1 MPRAS
6 RKKSSTNVYHVILR
20 GNNKQDIFFDEKDY
34 KKFLKE
40 IKNTKEK
47 YEYELYAYCLMT
59 NHVHLILYDRKEN
72 LSKIMQS
79 LEVTYSSYF
88 SKKYEKVGHLFQN
101 RFLSKPVETKEY
113 LMQVCRYIHQN
124 PVKAGISSVDDY
136 KWSSYNEY
144 IDSKKVIVSTKI
156 LLSLFGNS
164 EKEAIKHFQGFHN
177 DNKEN
182 INDEYEYEI
191 ITKFTDEEAKIKIME
206 VLKLENL
213 EEINNFSVKLRNEK
227 IRKLEDIKG
236 ISKAQVARVLGTC
249 NRTIERITKK

>member
-6 RKKSSTNVYHVILR
+6 RRKSETNVYHVILR
-20 GNNKQDIFFDEKDY
+20 GNNKQEIFLDEKDY

-47 YEYELYAYCLMT
+47 YGYELYAYCLMT
-59 NHVHLILYDRKEN
+59 NHVHLVIYDKEEN

-79 LEVTYSSYF
+79 LEVTYSVYF

-101 RFLSKPVETKEY
+101 RFLSKPVETSEY
-113 LMQVCRYIHQN
+113 LMQVCRYVHQN
-124 PVKAGISSVDDY
+124 PVKAGISSVDNY
-136 KWSSYNEY
+136 KWSSYKEY
-144 IDSKKVIVSTKI
+144 IKDEEELVSKKM
-156 LLSLFGNS
+156 LLSLFANS
-164 EKEAIKHFQGFHN
+164 EKEAVENFKGFHN

-236 ISKAQVARVLGTC
+236 ISKAQVARILGTC

>member
-6 RKKSSTNVYHVILR
+6 RRKSETNVYHVILR
-20 GNNKQDIFFDEKDY
+20 GNNKQEIFLDEKDY

-47 YEYELYAYCLMT
+47 YGYELYAYCLMT
-59 NHVHLILYDRKEN
+59 NHVHLVIYDKEEN

-79 LEVTYSSYF
+79 LEVTYSAYF

-101 RFLSKPVETKEY
+101 RFLSKPVETSEY
-113 LMQVCRYIHQN
+113 LMQVCRYVHQN
-124 PVKAGISSVDDY
+124 PVKAGISRVDNY
-136 KWSSYNEY
+136 KWSSYKEY
-144 IDSKKVIVSTKI
+144 INDEEEMVSKKM
-156 LLSLFGNS
+156 LLSLFANS
-164 EKEAIKHFQGFHN
+164 EKEAVENFKGFHN

>member
-6 RKKSSTNVYHVILR
+6 RRKSETNVYHVILR
-20 GNNKQDIFFDEKDY
+20 GNNKQEIFLDEKDY

-47 YEYELYAYCLMT
+47 YGYELYAYCLMT
-59 NHVHLILYDRKEN
+59 NHVHLVIYDKEEN

-79 LEVTYSSYF
+79 LEVTYSAYF

-101 RFLSKPVETKEY
+101 RFLSKPVETREY
-113 LMQVCRYIHQN
+113 LMQVCRYVHQN
-124 PVKAGISSVDDY
+124 PVKAGISRVDNY
-136 KWSSYNEY
+136 KWSSYKEY
-144 IDSKKVIVSTKI
+144 INDEEEMVSKKM
-156 LLSLFGNS
+156 LLSLFANS
-164 EKEAIKHFQGFHN
+164 EKEAIENFKGFHN

-182 INDEYEYEI
+182 INDEYEFEI

-213 EEINNFSVKLRNEK
+213 EEINDFSVKLRNEK

>member
-1 MPRAS
+1 
-6 RKKSSTNVYHVILR
+6 
-20 GNNKQDIFFDEKDY
+20 
-34 KKFLKE
+34 
-40 IKNTKEK
+40 
-47 YEYELYAYCLMT
+47 
-59 NHVHLILYDRKEN
+59 
-72 LSKIMQS
+72 
-79 LEVTYSSYF
+79 
-88 SKKYEKVGHLFQN
+88 
-101 RFLSKPVETKEY
+101 
-113 LMQVCRYIHQN
+113 MQVCRYVHKN
-124 PVKAGISSVDDY
+124 PVKAGISSIDNY
-136 KWSSYNEY
+136 KWSSYKEY
-144 IDSKKVIVSTKI
+144 INVKEELVSKKM
-156 LLSLFGNS
+156 LLSLFANS
-164 EKEAIKHFQGFHN
+164 QKEAIKHFQGFHN

>member
-6 RKKSSTNVYHVILR
+6 RRKSETNVYHVILR
-20 GNNKQDIFFDEKDY
+20 GNNKQEIFLDEKDY

-47 YEYELYAYCLMT
+47 YGYELYAYCLMT
-59 NHVHLILYDRKEN
+59 NHVHLVIYDRKEN

-79 LEVTYSSYF
+79 LEVTYSAYF

-101 RFLSKPVETKEY
+101 RFLSKPVETSEY
-113 LMQVCRYIHQN
+113 LMQVCRYVHQN
-124 PVKAGISSVDDY
+124 PVKAGISRVDNY
-136 KWSSYNEY
+136 KWSSYKEY
-144 IDSKKVIVSTKI
+144 INDEEEMVSKKM
-156 LLSLFGNS
+156 LLSLFANS
-164 EKEAIKHFQGFHN
+164 EKEAIENFKGFHN

-182 INDEYEYEI
+182 INDEYEFEI
-191 ITKFTDEEAKIKIME
+191 IIKFTDEEAKIKIME

-213 EEINNFSVKLRNEK
+213 EEINDFSVKLRNEK

>member
-6 RKKSSTNVYHVILR
+6 RRKSETNVYHVILR
-20 GNNKQDIFFDEKDY
+20 GNNKQEIFLDEKDY

-47 YEYELYAYCLMT
+47 YGYELYAYCLMT
-59 NHVHLILYDRKEN
+59 NHVHLVIYDKEEN

-79 LEVTYSSYF
+79 LEVTYSAYF

-101 RFLSKPVETKEY
+101 RFLSKPVETSEY
-113 LMQVCRYIHQN
+113 LMQVCRYVHQN
-124 PVKAGISSVDDY
+124 PVKAGISSVDNY
-136 KWSSYNEY
+136 KWSSYKEY
-144 IDSKKVIVSTKI
+144 INDEEELVNKKM
-156 LLSLFGNS
+156 LLSLFANF
-164 EKEAIKHFQGFHN
+164 EKEAIENFKGFHN

-236 ISKAQVARVLGTC
+236 ISKAQVARILGTC

>member
-1 MPRAS
+1 MPRIS
-6 RKKSSTNVYHVILR
+6 RKKSNTNVYHVILR
-20 GNNKQDIFFDEKDY
+20 GNNKQDLFLDKKDY
-34 KKFLKE
+34 EKFLKE
-40 IKNTKEK
+40 IRDAKEK
-47 YEYELYAYCLMT
+47 YGYELYAYCLMK
-59 NHVHLILYDRKEN
+59 NHVHLVIYDKEEK

-101 RFLSKPVETKEY
+101 RFLSKPVETKKY

-164 EKEAIKHFQGFHN
+164 EKEAIEYFKGFHN

-191 ITKFTDEEAKIKIME
+191 ITRFTDEEAKIKILE
-206 VLKLENL
+206 ILQLENL
-213 EEINNFSVKLRNEK
+213 KEINNFNVKLRNEK
-227 IRKLEDIKG
+227 IRKIKSIKG
-236 ISKAQVARVLGTC
+236 ISNAQISRILDLQKSKL
-249 NRTIERITKK
+249 ERAIKK

>member
-47 YEYELYAYCLMT
+47 YGYELYAYCLMT
-59 NHVHLILYDRKEN
+59 NHVHLVIYDRKEN
-72 LSKIMQS
+72 LSKIIQS
-79 LEVTYSSYF
+79 LGVAYSAYF

-101 RFLSKPVETKEY
+101 RFLSKPVETSEY
-113 LMQVCRYIHQN
+113 LMQVCRYVHKN
-124 PVKAGISSVDDY
+124 PVKAGISTVDNY
-136 KWSSYNEY
+136 KWSSYKEY
-144 IDSKKVIVSTKI
+144 INDKEELVSKKM

-164 EKEAIKHFQGFHN
+164 KREAIDNLKGFHN
-177 DNKEN
+177 DNGEN

-213 EEINNFSVKLRNEK
+213 DEINNFSVKLRNEK